1 MANTGYKIVTYM
13 DVNPQ
18 SPTFQE
24 TRTERVADSVNC
36 GVESASWNVISEYC
50 ETDGSGNTG
59 YYVVQELDTNP
70 LSTTYGQQRTTRT
83 YNTTDCPLPTTDPL
97 WDEDET
103 KAYCETMMYEPGHV
117 EGNTGY
123 MMKYY
128 TDSNI
133 LSPTFG
139 QSEWRRESSS
149 GCPAPDTSPQIEEVS
164 SSCIMVECNGVATT
178 NGQKTVYGIDKN
190 IYSPTYLSSTTTVET
205 DTITCPDECVDCS
218 AFNFVNLAPSAP
230 PTYNTQHIA
239 TYTLNDNI
247 GLTVVSK
254 PDWIYKVTEWDIT
267 GGKRF
272 TAHMSSNP
280 MLEERVGEVAFMSN
294 RGTCTFV
301 ATVTQSGATPCSAYS
316 FTELET
322 SYPASGDYKTIATYA
337 ASPNT
342 LYLDYAPSWV
352 DNISEGVSGNV
363 NAIHCTVH
371 RNYSD
376 ARQAALKFIS
386 DDQHCEFTV
395 IISQAAGTGS
405 VCEECNFVDNGITIP
420 TSGGTHIGGYVAA
433 SVELTVDSKPNWIT
447 NVEYHML
454 AGRRTKSI
462 DITAAANTSSART
475 GSITFSTT
483 RGEETCTFTMNF
495 TQESGA
501 TPSDTYVFN
510 TSGLTY
516 ASLSTDSSA
525 GYVVVDVTTTK
536 NGSYQT
542 FTTSN
547 SCAWLFPELL
557 QQGKLHI
564 RKQENDSDSGRTCNM
579 ALIQDESNNMIYLTI
594 TQDAATPTPSDTYVF
609 ELTGGGTATTYSADT
624 SGETTSFSFTSTKN
638 GTYWDYS
645 IREMTGQLTV
655 TKGNGNI
662 TVVVPANTGS
672 ISHSYPII
680 LTQTDSE
687 NLIVITINQDAA
699 TPTPTPY
706 TYVFEFESVGGT
718 AYTEAIDSSA
728 SEYSTNNIVSY
739 KYNATDTAAL
749 NFSVVSTSNW
759 LTATV
764 VDDDVEWT
772 ADGNTSS
779 SPRTGYIYLEQEE
792 SGNQIVI
799 IVEQDAGMVN

>member
-1 MANTGYKIVTYM
+1 
-13 DVNPQ
+13 
-18 SPTFQE
+18 
-24 TRTERVADSVNC
+24 
-36 GVESASWNVISEYC
+36 
-50 ETDGSGNTG
+50 
-59 YYVVQELDTNP
+59 
-70 LSTTYGQQRTTRT
+70 
-83 YNTTDCPLPTTDPL
+83 
-97 WDEDET
+97 
-103 KAYCETMMYEPGHV
+103 
-117 EGNTGY
+117 
-123 MMKYY
+123 
-128 TDSNI
+128 
-133 LSPTFG
+133 
-139 QSEWRRESSS
+139 
-149 GCPAPDTSPQIEEVS
+149 
-164 SSCIMVECNGVATT
+164 
-178 NGQKTVYGIDKN
+178 
-190 IYSPTYLSSTTTVET
+190 
-205 DTITCPDECVDCS
+205 
-218 AFNFVNLAPSAP
+218 
-230 PTYNTQHIA
+230 
-239 TYTLNDNI
+239 
-247 GLTVVSK
+247 
-254 PDWIYKVTEWDIT
+254 
-267 GGKRF
+267 
-272 TAHMSSNP
+272 
-280 MLEERVGEVAFMSN
+280 
-294 RGTCTFV
+294 
-301 ATVTQSGATPCSAYS
+301 
-316 FTELET
+316 
-322 SYPASGDYKTIATYA
+322 
-337 ASPNT
+337 
-342 LYLDYAPSWV
+342 
-352 DNISEGVSGNV
+352 
-363 NAIHCTVH
+363 
-371 RNYSD
+371 
-376 ARQAALKFIS
+376 
-386 DDQHCEFTV
+386 V

-462 DITAAANTSSART
+462 DITAQANTSSART

-483 RGEETCTFTMNF
+483 IGEETCTFTMNF
-495 TQESGA
+495 TQESGT

-547 SCAWLFPELL
+547 SCAWLYPEIL

-594 TQDAATPTPSDTYVF
+594 IQDAATPTPSDTYVF

-638 GTYWDYS
+638 GAYWDYS
-645 IREMTGQLTV
+645 IKEMTGQLTV

-672 ISHSYPII
+672 MSHSYPII

-699 TPTPTPY
+699 TPTPSTYVFTFANNQTAMTDDCGASQTTYPYSITSTKDGVAQGFTISESCNWITTSANTSEFKVTAADNSGGDERTCVITLTQNESGNQCVLTFTQEGDDEPTPY
-706 TYVFEFESVGGT
+706 TYVFEFEGVGGT

-728 SEYSTNNIVSY
+728 SEYSTNDIVSY

-749 NFSVVSTSNW
+749 NFSVVSTTNW

-792 SGNQIVI
+792 SENQIVI
-799 IVEQDAGMVN
+799 IVEQDAAP